1 MNAFGVFGLI
11 FLSCL
16 LHVSWN
22 ALSKG
27 CQDREA
33 FTWMVTL
40 TGLLFVLPWF
50 VVSRVFCPGALSWPV
65 LGCAAASGFFESL
78 YFIFLFWSYKH
89 VDLSVAYP
97 LSRGV
102 APVATLLFG
111 GLVADAPQA
120 AHLPGVLATLAGV
133 GLLSWDALR
142 RGQARRQA
150 WRGLGLAVLTG
161 GAIAGYHL
169 FDRAAVT
176 LSPPPA
182 AVEYLLVMHV
192 FMLVFITLWLL
203 PKPGI
208 GGRLVLEWR
217 RHWRADLLIGATSL
231 VAYLLIVVAF
241 RHGHVT
247 LVTAGRNLGIVMS
260 LAVGALFLREKISR
274 WQVAGALLV
283 TAGVAGIF
291 LAGGH

>member
-27 CQDREA
+27 CEDREA

-50 VVSRVFCPGALSWPV
+50 IVSRVCTPGALTWPV

-102 APVATLLFG
+102 APVATLVFG
-111 GLVADAPQA
+111 GLVGDPPLAV
-120 AHLPGVLATLAGV
+120 HLPGVAVTLAGV
-133 GLLSWDALR
+133 SLLSWDALR
-142 RGQARRQA
+142 RDRSRRLA
-150 WRGLGLAVLTG
+150 WNGLVLAVLTG
-161 GAIAGYHL
+161 LAVAGYHM

-176 LSPPPA
+176 QSPAPA
-182 AVEYLLVMHV
+182 AVEYLLLMHV
-192 FMLVFITLWLL
+192 FMLFFVTVWLL

-208 GGRLVLEWR
+208 GRRLLREWQ
-217 RHWRADLLIGATSL
+217 RHWCADLLIGATSL

-260 LAVGALFLREKISR
+260 LAAGALFLREKIS
-274 WQVAGALLV
+274 WTQAAGALLV

-291 LAGGH
+291 LLGGH